1 MDPVIKALLRGVE
14 KSVELLLDG
23 TFTSVAEKVVAG
35 YIRCLDLETEKRWL
49 QSERNSWKQWETE
62 GNSRETVEKQRE
74 TIEKQRETDRNN
86 LEYSIEVGKRE
97 RRRGNKK
104 A

>member
-1 MDPVIKALLRGVE
+1 LRGAE
-14 KSVELLLDG
+14 KSVEMLLDG
-23 TFTSVAEKVVAG
+23 TFTSVAEKIVAG

-49 QSERNSWKQWETE
+49 QNERNSWKQRETE
-62 GNSRETVEKQRE
+62 GNSGETVEKQRE
-74 TIEKQRETDRNN
+74 TVEKQRETDRNN
-86 LEYSIEVGKRE
+86 LEYSNFVELKKRE